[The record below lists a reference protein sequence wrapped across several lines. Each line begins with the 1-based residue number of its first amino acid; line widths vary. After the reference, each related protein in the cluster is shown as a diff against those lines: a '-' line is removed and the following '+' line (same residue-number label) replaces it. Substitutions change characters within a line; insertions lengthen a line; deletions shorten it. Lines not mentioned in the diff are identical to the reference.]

1 MLTHCL
7 YSEWQLILPKKKKH
21 SLSFKHRNR
30 FHYETPLPVDL
41 ALERLQAMSTQETS
55 YFSDTESYRV
65 SFWRSRDSILFEIRV
80 MTSWLWT
87 PATLSGIISGHI
99 REVDPTRTLI
109 EGDMRIPSHVRVIG
123 ISFVIIFAIATPLLF
138 FSGHLPVEEFL
149 LVVGA
154 STVCLT
160 VFIRGKNDSH
170 PAIYRLNACIQ
181 PQPGDQ
187 DLIALRQK
195 QHLDQLTNELPA
207 ASTTKAAQP
216 AEDAQ
221 ERG

>member
-65 SFWRSRDSILFEIRV
+65 SFWRSRDSIHFEIRV
-80 MTSWLWT
+80 MSSWLWT

-109 EGDMRIPSHVRVIG
+109 EGDMRIPTHILAIG
-123 ISFVIIFAIATPLLF
+123 ISFVIIFAIGTPLLF
-138 FSGHLPVEEFL
+138 FSGHLPVEQL
-149 LVVGA
+149 MLVVGA
-154 STVCLT
+154 SIFGLIA
-160 VFIRGKNDSH
+160 FILGKNDSH

-181 PQPGDQ
+181 PQAGDP

-195 QHLDQLTNELPA
+195 QHRDQLTNELPA
-207 ASTTKAAQP
+207 APSAKATQP
-216 AEDAQ
+216 AEDVQ